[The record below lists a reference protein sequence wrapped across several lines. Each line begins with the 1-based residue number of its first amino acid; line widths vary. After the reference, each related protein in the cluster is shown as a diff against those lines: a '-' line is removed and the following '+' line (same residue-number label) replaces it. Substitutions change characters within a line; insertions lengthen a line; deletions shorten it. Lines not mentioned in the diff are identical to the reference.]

1 MLVCAHC
8 VALYCVWLCVCVCL
22 RAYGE
27 VCGRFW
33 PANPAQGAD
42 CLVLATPSWTCVC
55 FVKSDRQ
62 HTHAMWV
69 NPQVLS

>member
-8 VALYCVWLCVCVCL
+8 VVFYCVWLSVCECL

-42 CLVLATPSWTCVC
+42 CLVSATPSWTCV
-55 FVKSDRQ
+55 
-62 HTHAMWV
+62 A
-69 NPQVLS
+69 LSRVTANILMPCG